1 MPKTAFPTACSME
14 TLSSS
19 GIKSAP
25 LRHSSHVL
33 CTPIMIPKET
43 LAELHDSVRPI
54 DLAQTTLPSNLRLLV
69 LAPHPDDF
77 DEIAVSLKNFQSL
90 GVEIGLLVLTGASS
104 GVLDSFANPP
114 TRESK
119 QAIREREQRAA
130 LDFFGLPQKS
140 VKFLYLPED
149 DHGELALTR
158 STQETV
164 STHFKSFNPD
174 IVTLPYGHD
183 TNSGHQR
190 TFLLLREIGRSSDK
204 PLLALYQ
211 KDPKTISIQLEAY
224 MAFDESIAAWK
235 GEMLR
240 FHQSQQ
246 TRNLATRHHGIDE
259 RILRVNRD
267 IAQEL
272 GIQFPYAEGFQIEL
286 FGHPRNT

>member
-1 MPKTAFPTACSME
+1 
-14 TLSSS
+14 
-19 GIKSAP
+19 
-25 LRHSSHVL
+25 
-33 CTPIMIPKET
+33 MIPAKT
-43 LAELHDSVRPI
+43 LTELQNSVRPT
-54 DLAQTTLPSNLRLLV
+54 DLARITIPSDLRLLV

-77 DEIAVSLKNFQSL
+77 DEIAVSLKHFQSL

-114 TRESK
+114 TKESK

-130 LDFFGLPQKS
+130 LDFFCLPQKS
-140 VKFLYLPED
+140 AEFLYLPED
-149 DHGELALTR
+149 QHGELVLTP
-158 STQETV
+158 STQETIAIR
-164 STHFKSFNPD
+164 FKSFSPD
-174 IVTLPYGHD
+174 IVTLPYGYD

-190 TFLLLREIGRSSDK
+190 TFLLLREIGISSKK

-224 MAFDESIAAWK
+224 TAFDESIAAWK

-246 TRNLATRHHGIDE
+246 TRNLAARNYGIDE
-259 RILRVNRD
+259 RILRMNQG

-286 FGHPRNT
+286 FGRSHNT